1 MPQIQKLE
9 PSRVIH
15 ELILKPFGTY
25 LIRSPTENDD
35 ILSQISIKP
44 IEEHSRYVVLSVRV
58 DENRYHYPIINY
70 RLPFIE
76 GDDEQNLIEDYNQI
90 QDTFKNDKF
99 QELEKECIIETE
111 DTDWQFNEDV
121 IQTQYRPLFSS
132 NNNDMGY
139 SIKDE
144 NREIKLFK
152 KQMNNDEQEFSIL
165 KTLSYFHIVTF
176 YGICNEIDHTRKFL
190 VFADNGESLK
200 IKYTD
205 DNLTIKQLT
214 MIGYQIACGMIY
226 LEKKNIIH
234 RDLHAGNILIDEQN
248 FIRIADFE
256 HAIIIDDENDR
267 SQQSRKNS
275 KSEFKIRRL
284 APECLPQLPEN
295 DDASDS
301 YKTILD
307 EFSSKSDVWAYGLI
321 FIELLLSI
329 NDEVYSYVLGKS
341 AAHDDKYEE
350 TDQLIPH
357 VEIGHIAHNKP
368 DDDDVVNAEETRQL
382 VQYIKID
389 RNIHRKPDNCL
400 DTLYDVLKRCWK
412 YCPNDRISF
421 MHLRDEMSK
430 IFESEKTK
438 SRSLFENE

>member
-35 ILSQISIKP
+35 ILSQISIKST
-44 IEEHSRYVVLSVRV
+44 EEYSRYVVLSVRV
-58 DENRYHYPIINY
+58 DENRYHNPIMNY

-76 GDDEQNLIEDYNQI
+76 WDDEQNLIEYYNQI
-90 QDTFKNDKF
+90 QDTFKNGKC
-99 QELEKECIIETE
+99 QKLEKECIIETE
-111 DTDWQFNEDV
+111 DTDWKFDEYL
-121 IQTQYRPLFSS
+121 IQTQYMSYFPS
-132 NNNDMGY
+132 NNNDMRY
-139 SIKDE
+139 SIKVE

-176 YGICNEIDHTRKFL
+176 YGICDEIDHRRKFL
-190 VFADNGESLK
+190 IFADNGESLK
-200 IKYTD
+200 MRYTN
-205 DNLTIKQLT
+205 NLTIKQLT

-301 YKTILD
+301 YETILD

-321 FIELLLSI
+321 FIELLLGI
-329 NDEVYSYVLGKS
+329 NYDVYSYVLVKS
-341 AAHDDKYEE
+341 AAHNDKDEE
-350 TDQLIPH
+350 TDQLIPP
-357 VEIGHIAHNKP
+357 VKIGHITHKKP
-368 DDDDVVNAEETRQL
+368 NDDDVVNAEETRQL

-389 RNIHRKPDNCL
+389 RNIHKKPDNCL
-400 DTLYDVLKRCWK
+400 DKLYDVLKQCWK
-412 YCPNDRISF
+412 YCPNDRITF
-421 MHLRDEMSK
+421 IDLRDKMLK
-430 IFESEKTK
+430 IFKSEI
-438 SRSLFENE
+438 NEI